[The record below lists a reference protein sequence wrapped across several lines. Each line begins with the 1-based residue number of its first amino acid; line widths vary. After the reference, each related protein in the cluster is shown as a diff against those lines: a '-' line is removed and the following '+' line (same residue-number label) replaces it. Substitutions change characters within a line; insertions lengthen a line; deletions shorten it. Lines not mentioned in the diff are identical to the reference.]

1 MRKDQGLGADAY
13 ADECHVGY
21 YDQLQWSCLYECNVD
36 NVVDCAG
43 ADQRVRSLA

>member
-21 YDQLQWSCLYECNVD
+21 YDQLH
-36 NVVDCAG
+36 
-43 ADQRVRSLA
+43 